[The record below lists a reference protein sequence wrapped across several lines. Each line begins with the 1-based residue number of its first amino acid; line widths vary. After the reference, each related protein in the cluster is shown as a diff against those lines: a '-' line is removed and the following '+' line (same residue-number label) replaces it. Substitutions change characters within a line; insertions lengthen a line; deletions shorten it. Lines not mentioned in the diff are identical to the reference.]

1 MHSSI
6 VIDQAAAGSC
16 RPLLCSGS
24 RSRSRSWYYGGLS
37 MLVVMSVLV
46 GRPDLAFAQYPGFS
60 SDARSASVSADAV
73 DAPSGG
79 SGDDASANSG
89 GTSSASSNAGAGAGS
104 AASSNRSD
112 GGEDHSQTASN
123 GFGAATNRTKAR
135 QSRDYYF
142 VRKLRVEFAAMELVE
157 RRTGMAFS
165 RHNVP
170 RYLDELRAEL
180 AKMQGSA
187 GAPVQSLAHDVQ
199 HIDTELNKHIDKLL
213 AMIGTP
219 TNAVPSFGPS
229 FVPSFVYGFLT
240 PNPPLPKTPDA
251 AAAKMASI
259 SLKYELMDYG
269 EKALQA
275 MGAGYR

>member
-1 MHSSI
+1 
-6 VIDQAAAGSC
+6 
-16 RPLLCSGS
+16 
-24 RSRSRSWYYGGLS
+24 
-37 MLVVMSVLV
+37 VV
-46 GRPDLAFAQYPGFS
+46 
-60 SDARSASVSADAV
+60 
-73 DAPSGG
+73 
-79 SGDDASANSG
+79 AN
-89 GTSSASSNAGAGAGS
+89 
-104 AASSNRSD
+104 RV
-112 GGEDHSQTASN
+112 
-123 GFGAATNRTKAR
+123 KAR

-213 AMIGTP
+213 VMIGTP
-219 TNAVPSFGPS
+219 TNVAPSFA
-229 FVPSFVYGFLT
+229 YGFFA
-240 PNPPLPKTPDA
+240 PNPPLPKTSIA
-251 AAAKMASI
+251 ATAKMAAI

>member
-1 MHSSI
+1 MRAPI

-16 RPLLCSGS
+16 RSLIMVTFMP
-24 RSRSRSWYYGGLS
+24 RHYGGLS
-37 MLVVMSVLV
+37 MLVVMAVLF

-60 SDARSASVSADAV
+60 SDAEPASVSADAD

-79 SGDDASANSG
+79 SGNDASANSG
-89 GTSSASSNAGAGAGS
+89 GSSSAVQCWAGAGS
-104 AASSNRSD
+104 AASGNQS
-112 GGEDHSQTASN
+112 GGDDHSQSASN
-123 GFGAATNRTKAR
+123 GFGVAANRVKAR

-165 RHNVP
+165 RHDVP

-219 TNAVPSFGPS
+219 TNVAPS
-229 FVPSFVYGFLT
+229 FVPMVSLRRIH
-240 PNPPLPKTPDA
+240 PCRKPPMRPRQKWR
-251 AAAKMASI
+251 
-259 SLKYELMDYG
+259 
-269 EKALQA
+269 Q
-275 MGAGYR
+275 YR

>member
-1 MHSSI
+1 MRSPI

-16 RPLLCSGS
+16 RSLSGS
-24 RSRSRSWYYGGLS
+24 FLLPRHYAGLS
-37 MLVVMSVLV
+37 MLVVMAVLF
-46 GRPDLAFAQYPGFS
+46 GRPDFAFAQWGANSNAEPG
-60 SDARSASVSADAV
+60 SVSV
-73 DAPSGG
+73 DADDASSGG
-79 SGDDASANSG
+79 SDNDVSANSDG
-89 GTSSASSNAGAGAGS
+89 SSSAGAGAGS
-104 AASSNRSD
+104 AASGNQS
-112 GGEDHSQTASN
+112 GGDDNLESASN
-123 GFGAATNRTKAR
+123 GFGVVANRVKAR

-165 RHNVP
+165 RHDVP

-180 AKMQGSA
+180 AKMRGTASS
-187 GAPVQSLAHDVQ
+187 PVQSLAHDFQ
-199 HIDTELNKHIDKLL
+199 HIDNELNKHIDKLL
-213 AMIGTP
+213 TMIGAP
-219 TNAVPSFGPS
+219 TTGTSSLAH
-229 FVPSFVYGFLT
+229 GFSA
-240 PNPPLPKTPDA
+240 PDSPLPKTPDA

>member
-24 RSRSRSWYYGGLS
+24 RSRSRSWHYGGLS

-60 SDARSASVSADAV
+60 SDAGSASVSADAV

-104 AASSNRSD
+104 AASGNQSGGD
-112 GGEDHSQTASN
+112 GNLESASN
-123 GFGAATNRTKAR
+123 GFGVAANRVKAR

-219 TNAVPSFGPS
+219 TNAVPSF
-229 FVPSFVYGFLT
+229 VPSFVYGFLT

>member
-1 MHSSI
+1 MRAPI

-16 RPLLCSGS
+16 RSL
-24 RSRSRSWYYGGLS
+24 SWPRHYSGLS
-37 MLVVMSVLV
+37 MLVVMAVLF
-46 GRPDLAFAQYPGFS
+46 GRPDFAFAQYPGFS
-60 SDARSASVSADAV
+60 SGAEPASVSADDD

-79 SGDDASANSG
+79 SGNAASTNSG
-89 GTSSASSNAGAGAGS
+89 GSSSAGSSAGAGEGS
-104 AASSNRSD
+104 AAIGNQS
-112 GGEDHSQTASN
+112 GGGGDDHSRSASN
-123 GFGAATNRTKAR
+123 VFGEVANRVKAR

-165 RHNVP
+165 RHDVP

-180 AKMQGSA
+180 AKMRGSES
-187 GAPVQSLAHDVQ
+187 APVQSLAHDVQ
-199 HIDTELNKHIDKLL
+199 HIDIELNKHIDKLL
-213 AMIGTP
+213 VMIGTP
-219 TNAVPSFGPS
+219 TNVAPSFA
-229 FVPSFVYGFLT
+229 YGFFA

-251 AAAKMASI
+251 AAAKMAAI

>member
-1 MHSSI
+1 MRSSV
-6 VIDQAAAGSC
+6 VINQAAADSC
-16 RPLLCSGS
+16 RYL
-24 RSRSRSWYYGGLS
+24 SWPGHYGGLS
-37 MLVVMSVLV
+37 MLVVMAVLF

-60 SDARSASVSADAV
+60 SNAEPASISANAD

-79 SGDDASANSG
+79 SGNDASVNSG
-89 GTSSASSNAGAGAGS
+89 ASSSAVAGAGS
-104 AASSNRSD
+104 AASSNRSAND
-112 GGEDHSQTASN
+112 DNNLQTASN
-123 GFGAATNRTKAR
+123 GFGVAANRPKAR
-135 QSRDYYF
+135 RSREYYF

-165 RHNVP
+165 RHDVP

-180 AKMQGSA
+180 AKMRGSA
-187 GAPVQSLAHDVQ
+187 SAPVQSLAHDVQ
-199 HIDTELNKHIDKLL
+199 HIDNELNKHIDKLL
-213 AMIGTP
+213 MTIGTP
-219 TNAVPSFGPS
+219 TAGASSFA
-229 FVPSFVYGFLT
+229 YGFFT
-240 PNPPLPKTPDA
+240 PDPPLPKTPDA

>member
-1 MHSSI
+1 MRAPI
-6 VIDQAAAGSC
+6 VIDKTAVGSC
-16 RPLLCSGS
+16 RSLLCSGS
-24 RSRSRSWYYGGLS
+24 RSRSGSWHGGGLS
-37 MLVVMSVLV
+37 TLVIMAVLA

-60 SDARSASVSADAV
+60 SDAESASVSAGAD

-79 SGDDASANSG
+79 SGNDASTNSG
-89 GTSSASSNAGAGAGS
+89 GSSSAGAGEGS
-104 AASSNRSD
+104 AASGNQS
-112 GGEDHSQTASN
+112 GGNDHSQSASN
-123 GFGAATNRTKAR
+123 GFGVLANRVKAR

-165 RHNVP
+165 RHDVP

-180 AKMQGSA
+180 AKMRGSA
-187 GAPVQSLAHDVQ
+187 SAPVQSLAHDVQ

-213 AMIGTP
+213 EMIGTP
-219 TNAVPSFGPS
+219 TNVAPSFA
-229 FVPSFVYGFLT
+229 YGFFA
-240 PNPPLPKTPDA
+240 PNPPLPKTSNA
-251 AAAKMASI
+251 ATAKMAAI

>member
-1 MHSSI
+1 
-6 VIDQAAAGSC
+6 
-16 RPLLCSGS
+16 
-24 RSRSRSWYYGGLS
+24 
-37 MLVVMSVLV
+37 MS
-46 GRPDLAFAQYPGFS
+46 
-60 SDARSASVSADAV
+60 
-73 DAPSGG
+73 
-79 SGDDASANSG
+79 
-89 GTSSASSNAGAGAGS
+89 
-104 AASSNRSD
+104 
-112 GGEDHSQTASN
+112 HSQSASN
-123 GFGAATNRTKAR
+123 GFGVAANRVKAR

-165 RHNVP
+165 RHDVP

-219 TNAVPSFGPS
+219 TNVPS
-229 FVPSFVYGFLT
+229 FVPSFVYGFFT

>member
-24 RSRSRSWYYGGLS
+24 RSRSRSWHYGGLS

-60 SDARSASVSADAV
+60 SDAGSASVSADAV

-123 GFGAATNRTKAR
+123 GFAAATNRTKAR

-219 TNAVPSFGPS
+219 TNAVPSF
-229 FVPSFVYGFLT
+229 VPSFVYGFLT

-259 SLKYELMDYG
+259 SLKYELMDFG

>member
-16 RPLLCSGS
+16 RSLLCSGS
-24 RSRSRSWYYGGLS
+24 RSRSRSWHGGGLP
-37 MLVVMSVLV
+37 MLVVMAVLA

-60 SDARSASVSADAV
+60 SDAESASVSAGAV

-79 SGDDASANSG
+79 SGNAASANSG
-89 GTSSASSNAGAGAGS
+89 STSSASSSAGAGAGS

-112 GGEDHSQTASN
+112 GGGDHSQTASN
-123 GFGAATNRTKAR
+123 GFDVATNRVKAR
-135 QSRDYYF
+135 QIREHYF
-142 VRKLRVEFAAMELVE
+142 VRKLRVEFAVMELVE

-165 RHNVP
+165 RHDVP

-187 GAPVQSLAHDVQ
+187 GAPVQSLARDVR
-199 HIDTELNKHIDKLL
+199 HIDTELNKHIDKML

-219 TNAVPSFGPS
+219 TNVDPSFAPT
-229 FVPSFVYGFLT
+229 SFVYGFLT

-259 SLKYELMDYG
+259 SLKYELMDFG

-275 MGAGYR
+275 MGVGYR

>member
-1 MHSSI
+1 MHSFI

-24 RSRSRSWYYGGLS
+24 RSRSRSWHYGGLS

-60 SDARSASVSADAV
+60 SDAGSASVSADAV

-79 SGDDASANSG
+79 GGDDASANSG

-123 GFGAATNRTKAR
+123 GFGVATNRTKAR

-213 AMIGTP
+213 TMIGTP
-219 TNAVPSFGPS
+219 KTGASSFAHGFFAPDPS
-229 FVPSFVYGFLT
+229 
-240 PNPPLPKTPDA
+240 LPKTPDA

-259 SLKYELMDYG
+259 SLKYELMDYS

-275 MGAGYR
+275 MGVGYR

>member
-1 MHSSI
+1 MRAPI
-6 VIDQAAAGSC
+6 VIDKAAASSC
-16 RPLLCSGS
+16 RLL
-24 RSRSRSWYYGGLS
+24 SWPRHYGGLS
-37 MLVVMSVLV
+37 MLVVMAVLF

-60 SDARSASVSADAV
+60 SDAEPASVSADDA

-79 SGDDASANSG
+79 SGNDASTNSG
-89 GTSSASSNAGAGAGS
+89 GSSSAGSSAGAGTGS
-104 AASSNRSD
+104 AASGNQS
-112 GGEDHSQTASN
+112 GGDDHSQSASN
-123 GFGAATNRTKAR
+123 GFGVVANRVKAR

-213 AMIGTP
+213 AVTGTP
-219 TNAVPSFGPS
+219 RNVAPS
-229 FVPSFVYGFLT
+229 FVPSFVYGFIT

-259 SLKYELMDYG
+259 SLKYELMDFG

>member
-24 RSRSRSWYYGGLS
+24 RSRSRSWHYGGLS

-46 GRPDLAFAQYPGFS
+46 GWPDLAFAQYPGFS
-60 SDARSASVSADAV
+60 SDAGSASVSADAV

-123 GFGAATNRTKAR
+123 GFVAATNRTKAR

-165 RHNVP
+165 RHDVP

-213 AMIGTP
+213 AVIGTP
-219 TNAVPSFGPS
+219 TNVAPS

>member
-1 MHSSI
+1 MRSSI
-6 VIDQAAAGSC
+6 VIGKAAVGSC
-16 RPLLCSGS
+16 RCL
-24 RSRSRSWYYGGLS
+24 SWPRHYGGLS
-37 MLVVMSVLV
+37 MLVVMAVLF

-60 SDARSASVSADAV
+60 SDAEQESVSAGAD

-79 SGDDASANSG
+79 SGNDASANSG
-89 GTSSASSNAGAGAGS
+89 ASSSASSSAVAGAGI
-104 AASSNRSD
+104 AASSNQSSD
-112 GGEDHSQTASN
+112 DGHNSQTASN
-123 GFGAATNRTKAR
+123 GFGVAANRANAR
-135 QSRDYYF
+135 RSREYYF

-165 RHNVP
+165 RHDVP

-180 AKMQGSA
+180 AKMRGSA
-187 GAPVQSLAHDVQ
+187 SAPVQSLAYDVQ
-199 HIDTELNKHIDKLL
+199 HIDIELNKHIDKML

-219 TNAVPSFGPS
+219 TNVAPSFAPT
-229 FVPSFVYGFLT
+229 SFVYGFLT

-251 AAAKMASI
+251 AAEKMASI

>member
-1 MHSSI
+1 
-6 VIDQAAAGSC
+6 
-16 RPLLCSGS
+16 
-24 RSRSRSWYYGGLS
+24 

-60 SDARSASVSADAV
+60 SDAESASVSADADDV
-73 DAPSGG
+73 SSGG
-79 SGDDASANSG
+79 SGNASGAVTGNDVSTNSG
-89 GTSSASSNAGAGAGS
+89 GTSSASSNAGVGAGS

-112 GGEDHSQTASN
+112 GVEDHSQTASN

-165 RHNVP
+165 RHDVP

-180 AKMQGSA
+180 AKMRGSA

-219 TNAVPSFGPS
+219 TNVVSS

-251 AAAKMASI
+251 AAAKMASV
-259 SLKYELMDYG
+259 SLKYEMMDYG